1 MARKIATANRLCDG
15 RVVYLGDDGAWSP
28 EIGRGRVVDGET
40 AEAELLAAAGSAA
53 AAVVEPYLI
62 ELGDG
67 ARTQPL
73 RLRER
78 IRAAGPSVQVAL
90 NRSRFPETFA
100 E

>member
-1 MARKIATANRLCDG
+1 MAPKIATANRLCDG
-15 RVVYLGDDGAWSP
+15 HVVYLGDDGAWSP
-28 EIGRGRVVDGET
+28 EIGRSRIVHGEA
-40 AEAELLAAAGSAA
+40 AEADLLAAAGAA
-53 AAVVEPYLI
+53 ASEVVELYLI

-67 ARTQPL
+67 ERTQPL

-90 NRSRFPETFA
+90 NRSRFSEPYA

>member
-1 MARKIATANRLCDG
+1 MTLKIATANRLCDG

-28 EIGRGRVVDGET
+28 RIDRGRVVHGE
-40 AEAELLAAAGSAA
+40 AVEAELLAAAGAA
-53 AAVVEPYLI
+53 ADVVEAYLI
-62 ELGDG
+62 ELSD
-67 ARTQPL
+67 RTQPL

-90 NRSRFPETFA
+90 NRSRFPSTFA